1 MPDLPCVLG
10 IVVFQLQG
18 VQVAAGHRKDC
29 RVNNSNAVAL
39 RSHCRQVV
47 DGRMRQTR
55 RLVWIEE
62 DDVWEQA
69 GRVGEESVVEVRC
82 AILCGLP
89 VAGEPVNSCSY
100 TNATKADILKQTV
113 HIRIRQ
119 PRRDM
124 VNGASPS
131 YGHRKHG
138 RRDNVQNS
146 DVDQVHRHTQNPRK
160 RAPYPELA
168 IKRIQRRADPNP

>member
-1 MPDLPCVLG
+1 
-10 IVVFQLQG
+10 
-18 VQVAAGHRKDC
+18 
-29 RVNNSNAVAL
+29 
-39 RSHCRQVV
+39 
-47 DGRMRQTR
+47 MRQTR
-55 RLVWIEE
+55 RLVRVEE
-62 DDVWEQA
+62 NDVWEQA
-69 GRVGEESVVEVRC
+69 GRVGEESVVEVRR
-82 AILCGLP
+82 AILRGLP
-89 VAGEPVNSCSY
+89 VTRVPVNCRSY
-100 TNATKADILKQTV
+100 TNATKAYILEQAV

-119 PRRDM
+119 TRRDM